1 MHQRVMLSEL
11 TGLWMYIRAVRFIDR
26 GSHRRAI
33 VNVATVEV
41 SIGLPLGGGSRQWRQ
56 SVHTSRSETLR
67 LGILGEM

>member
-41 SIGLPLGGGSRQWRQ
+41 SIGLPLGGAVVNGVR
-56 SVHTSRSETLR
+56 VYIPPALR
-67 LGILGEM
+67 H